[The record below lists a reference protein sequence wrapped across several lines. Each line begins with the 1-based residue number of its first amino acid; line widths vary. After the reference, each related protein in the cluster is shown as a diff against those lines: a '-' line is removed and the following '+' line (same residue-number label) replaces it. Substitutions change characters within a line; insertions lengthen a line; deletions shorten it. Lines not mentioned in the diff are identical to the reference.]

1 MEVVVSISGL
11 DFPIRS
17 IGTCPVDNWT
27 GAVGNGIGGEGVEI
41 QMKEI
46 ESKYPRLVIVQC
58 QTVVD
63 RFEQLIWSLS
73 LKTVHKMKF
82 IDLDQVMTLGYV
94 FSIVGLW
101 LESGWP
107 PPGHGQ
113 IERIVVMVILHRR
126 VLLNN
131 FGFVDL

>member
-1 MEVVVSISGL
+1 
-11 DFPIRS
+11 
-17 IGTCPVDNWT
+17 
-27 GAVGNGIGGEGVEI
+27 
-41 QMKEI
+41 MKEI

-94 FSIVGLW
+94 FSIVGL
-101 LESGWP
+101 
-107 PPGHGQ
+107 
-113 IERIVVMVILHRR
+113 
-126 VLLNN
+126 
-131 FGFVDL
+131 